1 MFLASSL
8 NKVHAQQVQI
18 ASFRI
23 TQTLRL
29 SLRCANILEKGIV
42 SLVQSVRYYIPCL
55 HSLLQLE
62 IVVIV
67 VVAVMV
73 IVIKCLLIAT

>member
-8 NKVHAQQVQI
+8 NKVHAQRVPI

-29 SLRCANILEKGIV
+29 SLRCANISGKAIV
-42 SLVQSVRYYIPCL
+42 NLAQNAHSYTQCPRSLQVQQPM
-55 HSLLQLE
+55 
-62 IVVIV
+62 VVT
-67 VVAVMV
+67 VAVVTTV
-73 IVIKCLLIAT
+73 IVIIIKC